1 MEDQLKKTFSDAL
14 RQVPTTT
21 EDITK
26 TKETF
31 LAEKFNN
38 MEIQLDKLPSKY
50 LLGKLPSKYEYNPF
64 RDYMNLQS
72 GKELKP
78 STTKEITEIMH
89 KSITIKID
97 KTKNT
102 CTLQQ

>member
-1 MEDQLKKTFSDAL
+1 MKDQLKKTFSDAL
-14 RQVPTTT
+14 RQVQTTT

-31 LAEKFNN
+31 LTEKVNN

-72 GKELKP
+72 GKEFETFYNKG
-78 STTKEITEIMH
+78 
-89 KSITIKID
+89 
-97 KTKNT
+97 NY
-102 CTLQQ
+102 